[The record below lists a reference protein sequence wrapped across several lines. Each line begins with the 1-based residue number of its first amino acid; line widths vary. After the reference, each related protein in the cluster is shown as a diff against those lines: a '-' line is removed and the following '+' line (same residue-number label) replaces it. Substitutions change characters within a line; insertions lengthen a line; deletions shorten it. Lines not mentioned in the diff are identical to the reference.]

1 LKRLRITAVPTRP
14 ASDRE
19 LLPTAW
25 ECGIRNSTISEDD
38 AEIAQ
43 VEDEKV
49 IVKGD
54 ARNPER

>member
-1 LKRLRITAVPTRP
+1 MGLEEIVGADPSSIGQG
-14 ASDRE
+14 A
-19 LLPTAW
+19 LPTAW

-49 IVKGD
+49 MVKGD